1 MKINLYATLRP
12 IVGGKSV
19 PIPEAIGMTVQQVL
33 DELMRRYPALHKEIY
48 APDGT
53 LYPHIHF
60 FVNGRDAQFLE
71 EGMNYIIQE
80 TDVINIF
87 PAVGGGGYY

>member
-1 MKINLYATLRP
+1 MKLNFYATLRP

-19 PIPEAIGMTVQQVL
+19 NMPEAIGMTVQQVL
-33 DELMRRYPALHKEIY
+33 DELMHRFPPLRKELY

-71 EGMNYIIQE
+71 EGLNYIIQE
-80 TDVINIF
+80 MDTVNIF
-87 PAVGGGGYY
+87 PAVGGGRE